1 MGKKIKK
8 IKKVLKLMLFKKSQM
23 NIIAKQ
29 TKIWVK
35 KANEFY
41 KRSMK
46 SLLNKN
52 VIEMYS
58 LHKKGK
64 SVVAERFIRT
74 LKLKY
79 TNTWL
84 KYQKMCILIN

>member
-1 MGKKIKK
+1 
-8 IKKVLKLMLFKKSQM
+8 MLFKKSQM
-23 NIIAKQ
+23 NIVAKQ
-29 TKIWVK
+29 TKMWVK

-52 VIEMYS
+52 VIEIYS

-79 TNTWL
+79 TNT
-84 KYQKMCILIN
+84 

>member
-1 MGKKIKK
+1 
-8 IKKVLKLMLFKKSQM
+8 M
-23 NIIAKQ
+23 NIIAKR

-35 KANEFY
+35 KTSEIY

-46 SLLNKN
+46 SLLDKN

-64 SVVAERFIRT
+64 TVVAERFIRT

-79 TNTWL
+79 TNT
-84 KYQKMCILIN
+84 